1 MIYYNYKVSFINLS
15 DNTKISMAEELTER
29 EKQLELT
36 RELKETEMGKVMDF
50 LINTVGIKTHK
61 GILL

>member
-1 MIYYNYKVSFINLS
+1 
-15 DNTKISMAEELTER
+15 MAEELTER